1 MNQRANS
8 VADLAAVLL
17 QGEKGPSQER
27 IEYKEGSRRAWARV
41 KLQKERA
48 GKEVPKRN
56 PHAAQ
61 EAYGVE
67 GVTVRWADILDAEFA
82 ETWPDQVRHHTL
94 PLQRHRYTAAF
105 PAYEVG
111 EEAEADP
118 EARVE
123 VPEVAKGGEMGA
135 SAGTA

>member
-8 VADLAAVLL
+8 VADLAAVLM

-41 KLQKERA
+41 KMQKEKA
-48 GKEVPKRN
+48 GKEVPKRS

-82 ETWPDQVRHHTL
+82 ETWPEQVVHHT
-94 PLQRHRYTAAF
+94 LQRHRYTAAF
-105 PAYEVG
+105 PAYEVKR
-111 EEAEADP
+111 EEADEDP
-118 EARVE
+118 EAMVE
-123 VPEVAKGGEMGA
+123 IPEVVKGGEMGA
-135 SAGTA
+135 PAGTA

>member
-17 QGEKGPSQER
+17 QAEKGPSQER
-27 IEYKEGSRRAWARV
+27 IEYKEGSRRDWARV
-41 KLQKERA
+41 KMQKEKA
-48 GKEVPKRN
+48 GKEVPKRS

-61 EAYGVE
+61 EAYGTE

-82 ETWPDQVRHHTL
+82 ETWPEQVVHHT
-94 PLQRHRYTAAF
+94 LQRHRYTAAF
-105 PAYEVG
+105 PAYEVKR
-111 EEAEADP
+111 EEADEDP
-118 EARVE
+118 EAMVQI
-123 VPEVAKGGEMGA
+123 PEVAKGGEMGA

>member
-17 QGEKGPSQER
+17 QGEKGPSKER
-27 IEYKEGSRRAWARV
+27 IEYKEGSRRDWARV
-41 KLQKERA
+41 RMQKEKA
-48 GKEVPKRN
+48 GKEVPKRS

-82 ETWPDQVRHHTL
+82 ETWPEQVVHHT
-94 PLQRHRYTAAF
+94 LQRHRYTAAF
-105 PAYEVG
+105 PAYEIKTERT
-111 EEAEADP
+111 EEDP
-118 EARVE
+118 AAIVE
-123 VPEVAKGGEMGA
+123 MPEVAKGGERGA

>member
-17 QGEKGPSQER
+17 QGEKGPSKER
-27 IEYKEGSRRAWARV
+27 IEYKEGSRRDWARV
-41 KLQKERA
+41 RMQKEKA
-48 GKEVPKRN
+48 GKEVPKRS

-82 ETWPDQVRHHTL
+82 ETWPEQVVHHT
-94 PLQRHRYTAAF
+94 LQRHRYTAAF
-105 PAYEVG
+105 PAYEVKK
-111 EEAEADP
+111 EEAEEDP
-118 EARVE
+118 EAMVE
-123 VPEVAKGGEMGA
+123 MPEVAKGGERGA